1 MKLFCLN
8 IFHNAFIESCRGNVL
23 HFQFGRGLLIP
34 VKFQS
39 YSPLYC
45 SSQFTLKLKLFLP
58 DSETTEDES
67 EEPTETKEDEAYVE
81 DQVVHTGTQ
90 HLFNSLSQ

>member
-1 MKLFCLN
+1 MKLLCLN
-8 IFHNAFIESCRGNVL
+8 IFHNAFIESRRGNVL
-23 HFQFGRGLLIP
+23 HFTVWPWTFNPSEIPLLFAT
-34 VKFQS
+34 VV
-39 YSPLYC
+39 L
-45 SSQFTLKLKLFLP
+45 FTIYLKLKLFLP

-67 EEPTETKEDEAYVE
+67 EEPTETKEDEANVE